1 MKYAI
6 NTPVFFQEH
15 APRIKSKVIQPPI
28 TINAIAACVTVIV
41 PAVDVVG
48 FIIIAA
54 IPKPNNPNPT
64 NPNPNPNPAAAP
76 STNKTN
82 VKKKPAEVERNYEI
96 RPKLIMK
103 FTKEKVYDVIKNVLD
118 QKMQSMKGKYNH
130 EDAMQ
135 LNKEICDEVK
145 LQLKEDK
152 MNFKRYKILVHC
164 IIGEKKGQGIK
175 IGCRCMW
182 DMTCDS
188 VVSASWES
196 EYTYAFCI
204 AYGVYFY

>member
-1 MKYAI
+1 M
-6 NTPVFFQEH
+6 NSVP
-15 APRIKSKVIQPPI
+15 PGVI
-28 TINAIAACVTVIV
+28 
-41 PAVDVVG
+41 
-48 FIIIAA
+48 
-54 IPKPNNPNPT
+54 
-64 NPNPNPNPAAAP
+64 P
-76 STNKTN
+76 SNKAT
-82 VKKKPAEVERNYEI
+82 KKKGAQEVERNYEI
-96 RPKLIMK
+96 RPKLIVK
-103 FTKEKVYDVIKNVLD
+103 KKKKKVYDVIKNVLD
-118 QKMQSMKGKYNH
+118 QKMASMRGKYNH

>member
-1 MKYAI
+1 MAS
-6 NTPVFFQEH
+6 N
-15 APRIKSKVIQPPI
+15 QP
-28 TINAIAACVTVIV
+28 TLVQ
-41 PAVDVVG
+41 
-48 FIIIAA
+48 
-54 IPKPNNPNPT
+54 
-64 NPNPNPNPAAAP
+64 
-76 STNKTN
+76 STNK
-82 VKKKPAEVERNYEI
+82 VAKKKGPQEQERNYEI
-96 RPKLIMK
+96 RPKLIVK
-103 FTKEKVYDVIKNVLD
+103 FTKEEVYDVIKNVLD
-118 QKMQSMKGKYNH
+118 QKMLSMRGKYNH

-188 VVSASWES
+188 VVSASWEN
-196 EYTYAFCI
+196 EFTYAFCI

>member
-1 MKYAI
+1 MSSNPSASL
-6 NTPVFFQEH
+6 
-15 APRIKSKVIQPPI
+15 AP
-28 TINAIAACVTVIV
+28 
-41 PAVDVVG
+41 G
-48 FIIIAA
+48 
-54 IPKPNNPNPT
+54 
-64 NPNPNPNPAAAP
+64 
-76 STNKTN
+76 KTT
-82 VKKKPAEVERNYEI
+82 KKKTAPEIERNYEI
-96 RPKLIMK
+96 RPKLIVK

-130 EDAMQ
+130 
-135 LNKEICDEVK
+135 EVK

-182 DMTCDS
+182 DQTCDS
-188 VVSASWES
+188 VVSASWEN

>member
-1 MKYAI
+1 MSSV
-6 NTPVFFQEH
+6 P
-15 APRIKSKVIQPPI
+15 SGVI
-28 TINAIAACVTVIV
+28 
-41 PAVDVVG
+41 
-48 FIIIAA
+48 
-54 IPKPNNPNPT
+54 
-64 NPNPNPNPAAAP
+64 P
-76 STNKTN
+76 SNKAT
-82 VKKKPAEVERNYEI
+82 KKKGPQEVERNYEI
-96 RPKLIMK
+96 RPKLIVK

-118 QKMQSMKGKYNH
+118 QKMASMRGKYNH

>member
-1 MKYAI
+1 M
-6 NTPVFFQEH
+6 
-15 APRIKSKVIQPPI
+15 S
-28 TINAIAACVTVIV
+28 
-41 PAVDVVG
+41 
-48 FIIIAA
+48 
-54 IPKPNNPNPT
+54 T
-64 NPNPNPNPAAAP
+64 NPNPPVTS
-76 STNKTN
+76 STNKAN
-82 VKKKPAEVERNYEI
+82 VKKKGPAEVERNYEI

-130 EDAMQ
+130 DDAMQ

-145 LQLKEDK
+145 MQLKEDK

-188 VVSASWES
+188 VV
-196 EYTYAFCI
+196 
-204 AYGVYFY
+204 

>member
-1 MKYAI
+1 MAS
-6 NTPVFFQEH
+6 NQQTLVQ
-15 APRIKSKVIQPPI
+15 
-28 TINAIAACVTVIV
+28 
-41 PAVDVVG
+41 
-48 FIIIAA
+48 
-54 IPKPNNPNPT
+54 
-64 NPNPNPNPAAAP
+64 
-76 STNKTN
+76 STNKAA
-82 VKKKPAEVERNYEI
+82 KKKGPQEQERNYEI
-96 RPKLIMK
+96 RPKLIVK

-118 QKMQSMKGKYNH
+118 QKMLSMRGKYNH

-188 VVSASWES
+188 VVSASWEN